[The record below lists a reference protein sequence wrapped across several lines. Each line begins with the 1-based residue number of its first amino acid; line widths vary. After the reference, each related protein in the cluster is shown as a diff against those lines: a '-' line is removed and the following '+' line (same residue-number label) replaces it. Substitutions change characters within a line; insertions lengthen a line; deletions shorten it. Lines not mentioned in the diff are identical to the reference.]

1 MATRKTPAAD
11 RGTGAV
17 DALARLTDLLDQ
29 SAAGRLS
36 GRIVDVPGDD
46 PLYPACQGL
55 NGLLDRVELVN
66 REVSGAMLAAVEG
79 RYHRKFIALGVT
91 GSFVPV
97 ADSVTKALE
106 SLATFD
112 HTLKVGRGDIA
123 DTAVSLRNE
132 VGMRSSAVLS
142 ATEELDATARLLA
155 DVSVAANAQAEAGL
169 ASTNLALS
177 GSEQVASATEEL
189 SASIKEISGQADQ
202 SKDVSDRAI
211 QQVLRARQ
219 VMQEVADSA
228 QAVAQIVN
236 VIAEIAR
243 QTNLLALNAAIEAA
257 RAGEAGR
264 GFGVV
269 ASEVKELAN
278 QTRSS
283 TKDISERIESVSGA
297 VERGGRAVEDISAAL
312 EQLAGYVNSISS
324 AIYEQNAVT
333 TEIARGAEQ
342 GVASVRQVVENFGQ
356 IRERVGEFERSAME
370 LGQVSG
376 MVSASAREVDDQVRA
391 HIERI
396 EGNVTR
402 LEMNR

>member
-1 MATRKTPAAD
+1 MPPRKPIAERASAASEPNATR
-11 RGTGAV
+11 V
-17 DALARLTDLLDQ
+17 DALARLNDLLTQ
-29 SAAGRLS
+29 AAEGRLS
-36 GRIVDVPGDD
+36 GRIVDVPSDD
-46 PLYPACQGL
+46 PLYGACGGL
-55 NGLLDRVELVN
+55 NELLDRVELVN

-97 ADSVTKALE
+97 A
-106 SLATFD
+106 
-112 HTLKVGRGDIA
+112 GRSDIA
-123 DTAVSLRNE
+123 ETATSLRSE
-132 VGMRSSAVLS
+132 VGHRSSAVLS
-142 ATEELDATARLLA
+142 ATEELDATARLLTE
-155 DVSVAANAQAEAGL
+155 VSAIASSQTEAGL
-169 ASTNLALS
+169 SSTSAALN

-189 SASIKEISGQADQ
+189 SASIKEISGQAEQ

-257 RAGEAGR
+257 RAGDAGR

-283 TKDISERIESVSGA
+283 TKDISERIEGVSAA
-297 VERGGRAVEDISAAL
+297 VERGGKAVEDISAAL

-342 GVASVRQVVENFGQ
+342 GVQSVRAVVENFGS
-356 IRERVGEFERSAME
+356 IRERVGEFERSARE

-376 MVSASAREVDDQVRA
+376 MVSSTAREVDDQVRA

>member
-1 MATRKTPAAD
+1 MATRKTPAD
-11 RGTGAV
+11 GGNGAV
-17 DALARLTDLLDQ
+17 DSLARLTDLIDQ
-29 SAAGRLS
+29 AAIGRLS
-36 GRIVDVPGDD
+36 GRIVDVAPDD

-55 NGLLDRVELVN
+55 NRLLDRVELVN
-66 REVSGAMLAAVEG
+66 REVSGAMQAAVEG
-79 RYHRKFIALGVT
+79 RYYRTFIPVGVT

-97 ADSVTKALE
+97 AESVTRALE
-106 SLATFD
+106 SLSKFD
-112 HTLKVGRGDIA
+112 HTLKVGRSDIA

-155 DVSVAANAQAEAGL
+155 DVSVAANAQAESGL
-169 ASTNLALS
+169 ASTNIALS
-177 GSEQVASATEEL
+177 GSEQIASATEEL

-297 VERGGRAVEDISAAL
+297 VERGGKAVEDISAAL

-342 GVASVRQVVENFGQ
+342 GVASVRQVVESFGQ
-356 IRERVGEFERSAME
+356 IRDRVGEFERSAME

-376 MVSASAREVDDQVRA
+376 MVSSSAREVDDQVRA

-402 LEMNR
+402 LEMSR